1 MQHFIYW
8 KKLLFYFVKQR
19 TWFITIQL
27 HPPQILQSRFT
38 SIKLLIY
45 NSSCF
50 LSTLPSPNPWTP
62 CLLLRKSI
70 TGAQFYLVWKLAPP
84 IIQLYSASLHFF
96 IILFSFGFSCFFDRT
111 ANRIFIH
118 LTSVQVPGSS
128 FAHPDNRKNQHLE
141 EGDYNCLMYKNVQ
154 WHLLTYIL

>member
-1 MQHFIYW
+1 M
-8 KKLLFYFVKQR
+8 KQR

-38 SIKLLIY
+38 CIKLLIY

-50 LSTLPSPNPWTP
+50 LSTLCSPNPWTP

-84 IIQLYSASLHFF
+84 IIQLYSASMHFF
-96 IILFSFGFSCFFDRT
+96 YYYYFVVLWDLFFFFSFLTEMQIGFSSILLQCRCQGLPLQLQT
-111 ANRIFIH
+111 
-118 LTSVQVPGSS
+118 TEES
-128 FAHPDNRKNQHLE
+128 QHL

-154 WHLLTYIL
+154 WLLLTYIL

>member
-1 MQHFIYW
+1 M
-8 KKLLFYFVKQR
+8 KQR

-38 SIKLLIY
+38 CIKLLIY

-50 LSTLPSPNPWTP
+50 LSTLCSNPWTP

-84 IIQLYSASLHFF
+84 IIQLYLASLHFF
-96 IILFSFGFSCFFDRT
+96 IILLSFGIFSSFFFDRT
-111 ANRIFIH
+111 ENRIFIH
-118 LTSVQVPGSS
+118 LTSVQGLPLQLQTTEEG
-128 FAHPDNRKNQHLE
+128 QHLE

-154 WHLLTYIL
+154 WLLLTYIL